1 MIRSLFSN
9 RTSLRVSRIPLIG
22 QSINKLSKVGFMSL
36 SQRKHISTVACII
49 LMLLATICS
58 YVTQC
63 LAQTTA
69 DGAAERLKEGVAQTT
84 LGKEAGE
91 RLKQGEKG
99 KNKYRGGVESTDE
112 VFKNMQE
119 LFSEILFSQSGG
131 KVDPWYSPHLRDSM
145 IDPENR
151 VLETTMRGDAAPL
164 PIMAFW
170 CNLPFTAFKSSCP
183 LGTCKW
189 PDEHREIACCYSPPT
204 THYKQLITDSNFKA
218 CCVRDANKFDS
229 SEKIA
234 CQYPDGKGWAG
245 MFEYYYPTQALGWE
259 NDRTTTMIVDEK
271 KVKKC
276 VKDSKPLM
284 EEDQAADWVAEAIK
298 KNITAAKKLPG
309 GNSGGDGS
317 GDVKGEVSKIIKDV
331 RPEKP
336 ELRFADSLQS
346 EGLTLRVN
354 LAAMDTKERED
365 LAKRFC
371 MHPKQFMKLMNPPHD
386 LLQLGGGADRKS
398 LDKIPV
404 WSNYCPKGVN
414 LMTKAENSNLTNVD
428 GTPTDFIAGMKAW
441 KNDPLYCQ
449 RMNLQNENMG
459 ITGIG
464 EVIKKSQGQ
473 RQTEASVGYTC
484 RNGGKL
490 NGGMVPVTLNR
501 HAAVER
507 RTAIADHALGFLIAG
522 GLAEGMIDKPV
533 PGKTG
538 GRKSY
543 YKRFEP
549 MPYSRK
555 AQLFIGKKFKGGDT
569 NELGDTCDPL
579 SGEDYQFKNMSDQ
592 LYLSDKKET
601 NKNLT
606 QDRIKS
612 GEPGAGAEEF
622 NRYVQKWAK
631 NDEESQKKIA
641 ERGLDGK
648 SQNYAA
654 PFRIF
659 ATCPLGFTRWEPQGN
674 PQLTINLN
682 LLCRQENFGGAP

>member
-1 MIRSLFSN
+1 
-9 RTSLRVSRIPLIG
+9 
-22 QSINKLSKVGFMSL
+22 MSL
-36 SQRKHISTVACII
+36 SQRKHISNVACII

-99 KNKYRGGVESTDE
+99 KNKYRGGVKDTDE

-119 LFSEILFSQSGG
+119 LFSEILFSKSEG

-145 IDPENR
+145 FDTENR
-151 VLETTMRGDAAPL
+151 RLEAVNMRGDAAPSDMMGPRCL
-164 PIMAFW
+164 FSPIPIKA
-170 CNLPFTAFKSSCP
+170 SCP
-183 LGTCKW
+183 LGNCWW
-189 PDEHREIACCYSPPT
+189 PDEHRPIECCWTPIST
-204 THYKQLITDSNFKA
+204 RIYKQLITDSNFKA
-218 CCVRDANKFDS
+218 CCVRDEDFDKP
-229 SEKIA
+229 SELIA
-234 CQYPDGKGWAG
+234 CKYPRGDGWAG
-245 MFEYYYPTQALGWE
+245 MFEYYYPTSALGWE
-259 NDRTTTMIVDEK
+259 NDRTTTMIVDEE
-271 KVKKC
+271 KVKDC
-276 VKDSKPLM
+276 VKDSKDLM
-284 EEDQAADWVAEAIK
+284 EGDQAADWVAEAIN

-309 GNSGGDGS
+309 GNSGGDSS
-317 GDVKGEVSKIIKDV
+317 GDVKGEVSKIKDSVSKIIKDV
-331 RPEKP
+331 RPEDEK
-336 ELRFADSLQS
+336 LRFADSLQS

-354 LAAMDTKERED
+354 LAAMDTKERRD

-371 MHPKQFMKLMNPPHD
+371 MHTDQFMKLMHPEED
-386 LLQLGGGADRKS
+386 LLQLGGGADRVS
-398 LDKIPV
+398 LDDKNNIPV
-404 WSNYCPKGVN
+404 WSNYCPEGVN

-428 GTPTDFIAGMKAW
+428 GTPTDFIAGMTAW
-441 KNDPLYCQ
+441 KEDPLYCQ

-464 EVIKKSQGQ
+464 EVIKKSKDEGD
-473 RQTEASVGYTC
+473 EHSEDSVGYTC
-484 RNGGKL
+484 RDGGKL

-549 MPYSRK
+549 MPYSIRLPYEV
-555 AQLFIGKKFKGGDT
+555 QTFIGKQFEGGGT
-569 NELGDTCDPL
+569 NEFGATCDPL
-579 SGEDYQFKNMSDQ
+579 SGKNYQFQNMSDQ

-606 QDRIKS
+606 QDKIKS
-612 GEPGAGAEEF
+612 GEGEEF

-641 ERGLDGK
+641 ERGLDSK

-659 ATCPLGFTRWEPQGN
+659 ATCPLGFKRWRPLGDAN
-674 PQLTINLN
+674 LTANLD
-682 LLCRQENFGGAP
+682 LLCREENFGGAP

>member
-1 MIRSLFSN
+1 
-9 RTSLRVSRIPLIG
+9 
-22 QSINKLSKVGFMSL
+22 MSL

-99 KNKYRGGVESTDE
+99 KNKYRGGVKSTDE

-119 LFSEILFSQSGG
+119 LFSEILFSQSKG

-151 VLETTMRGDAAPL
+151 VLETTMRGDAAPEDYMEIPCNDFL
-164 PIMAFW
+164 RPPI
-170 CNLPFTAFKSSCP
+170 KSAC
-183 LGTCKW
+183 LGPNCWW
-189 PDEHREIACCYSPPT
+189 PDEHRHIECCFSKNT
-204 THYKQLITDSNFKA
+204 LKYKQLLTDSNFKA
-218 CCVRDANKFDS
+218 CCVRDEDVGNP
-229 SEKIA
+229 SELIA
-234 CQYPDGKGWAG
+234 CKYPDGDGWAG
-245 MFEYYYPTQALGWE
+245 MFEYYYPTSALGWE
-259 NDRTTTMIVDEK
+259 NDRTTTMIVDK
-271 KVKKC
+271 DKVKKC
-276 VKDSKPLM
+276 VDKSDPLM
-284 EEDQAADWVAEAIK
+284 EGDQAADWVAEAIN

-371 MHPKQFMKLMNPPHD
+371 MHPKQFMKLMNPAHD

-398 LDKIPV
+398 LDNIPV
-404 WSNYCPKGVN
+404 WSNYCKEGVN

-428 GTPTDFIAGMKAW
+428 RTPTDFKAGMEAW
-441 KNDPLYCQ
+441 KDNPLYCQ

-464 EVIKKSQGQ
+464 EVIKKSQGK

-555 AQLFIGKKFKGGDT
+555 AQLFIGKQFQGGGT
-569 NELGDTCDPL
+569 NELNQACEGL
-579 SGEDYQFKNMSDQ
+579 SGQNYQFQNMSDQ

-606 QDRIKS
+606 QDKIINQEGKK
-612 GEPGAGAEEF
+612 GEEF
-622 NRYVQKWAK
+622 NRYVQNWAK
-631 NDEESQKKIA
+631 NDEESKKKIA
-641 ERGLDGK
+641 ERGLDSK

-659 ATCPLGFTRWEPQGN
+659 ATCPLGFKRWRPPGN
-674 PQLTINLN
+674 PQLTINLD
-682 LLCRQENFGGAP
+682 LLCREENFGGKP

>member
-1 MIRSLFSN
+1 
-9 RTSLRVSRIPLIG
+9 
-22 QSINKLSKVGFMSL
+22 MSL

-91 RLKQGEKG
+91 RLKQGEQG
-99 KNKYRGGVESTDE
+99 KNKYRGGVKSTDE

-119 LFSEILFSQSGG
+119 LFSEILFSKSGG

-151 VLETTMRGDAAPL
+151 VLETTMRGDAAPEDYME
-164 PIMAFW
+164 IR
-170 CNLPFTAFKSSCP
+170 CNDFSRPSIKSAC
-183 LGTCKW
+183 LGPNCWW
-189 PDEHREIACCYSPPT
+189 PDEHRNYDCCFSKNT
-204 THYKQLITDSNFKA
+204 LKYKQLLTDSNFKA
-218 CCVRDANKFDS
+218 CCVRDEDVGNP
-229 SEKIA
+229 SEQIA
-234 CQYPDGKGWAG
+234 CKYPDGAGWAG
-245 MFEYYYPTQALGWE
+245 MFEYYYPTSALGWE

-271 KVKKC
+271 KVKDC
-276 VKDSKPLM
+276 VKKSDPLM
-284 EEDQAADWVAEAIK
+284 EGASGTNLVTKAIEANIEAAG
-298 KNITAAKKLPG
+298 KLPG
-309 GNSGGDGS
+309 GGSGGSDN
-317 GDVKGEVSKIIKDV
+317 VRGEVSKIIKDV
-331 RPEKP
+331 RPKDEK
-336 ELRFADSLQS
+336 LRFADSLQS

-354 LAAMDTKERED
+354 LAAMDEDERKK
-365 LAKRFC
+365 LAEHFC
-371 MHPKQFMKLMNPPHD
+371 MHPDQFMKLMDPKHD
-386 LLQLGGGADRKS
+386 PLQKKGGATRAD
-398 LDKIPV
+398 LDSNIPV
-404 WSNYCPKGVN
+404 WSNYCKEGVE
-414 LMTKAENSNLTNVD
+414 LMTRPENSNNLMNVD
-428 GTPTDFIAGMKAW
+428 DTPTDFKMGMEAW
-441 KNDPLYCQ
+441 NQDPLYCQ

-464 EVIKKSQGQ
+464 EVIKKSKGKTQS
-473 RQTEASVGYTC
+473 EASVGYTC

-507 RTAIADHALGFLIAG
+507 RTAVADHALGFLIAG
-522 GLAEGMIDKPV
+522 GLAKGMID
-533 PGKTG
+533 GK
-538 GRKSY
+538 KSN

-555 AQLFIGKKFKGGDT
+555 AQLFIGKKFTGEKDGVT
-569 NELGDTCDPL
+569 NERGDTCDPL
-579 SGEDYQFKNMSDQ
+579 SGKNYQFQDMSDQ

-606 QDRIKS
+606 QDRIISQEGKKGKK
-612 GEPGAGAEEF
+612 GEEDEEF
-622 NRYVQKWAK
+622 NRYVQNWAK
-631 NDEESQKKIA
+631 KDKESQKKIA
-641 ERGLDGK
+641 ERGLDSK

-659 ATCPLGFTRWEPQGN
+659 ATCPLGFKRWRPPGN
-674 PQLTINLN
+674 PQLTINLD
-682 LLCRQENFGGAP
+682 LLCREENFGGKP

>member
-1 MIRSLFSN
+1 
-9 RTSLRVSRIPLIG
+9 
-22 QSINKLSKVGFMSL
+22 MSL
-36 SQRKHISTVACII
+36 SQRKHISNVACII

-99 KNKYRGGVESTDE
+99 KNKYRGGVKDTDE

-119 LFSEILFSQSGG
+119 LFSEILFSKSGG

-145 IDPENR
+145 FDTENR
-151 VLETTMRGDAAPL
+151 VLETTMRGDAAPEDYMEIPCNDFL
-164 PIMAFW
+164 RPPI
-170 CNLPFTAFKSSCP
+170 KSAC
-183 LGTCKW
+183 LGPNCWW
-189 PDEHREIACCYSPPT
+189 PDEHRHIECCFSKNT
-204 THYKQLITDSNFKA
+204 LKYKQLLTDSNFKA
-218 CCVRDANKFDS
+218 CCVRDEDVGNP
-229 SEKIA
+229 SELIA
-234 CQYPDGKGWAG
+234 CKYPDGSGWAG
-245 MFEYYYPTQALGWE
+245 MFEYYYPTSALGWE
-259 NDRTTTMIVDEK
+259 NDRTTTMIVDK
-271 KVKKC
+271 DKVKDC
-276 VKDSKPLM
+276 VDKSDPLM
-284 EEDQAADWVAEAIK
+284 EGASGTNLVTKAIEANIEAAG
-298 KNITAAKKLPG
+298 KLPG
-309 GNSGGDGS
+309 GGSGGSDN
-317 GDVKGEVSKIIKDV
+317 VRGEVSKIIKDV

-354 LAAMDTKERED
+354 LAAMDEDERKK

-371 MHPKQFMKLMNPPHD
+371 MHPKQFMKLMHPKED
-386 LLQLGGGADRKS
+386 LLQKIGGTTWQS
-398 LDKIPV
+398 LDSKIPV
-404 WSNYCPKGVN
+404 WSNYCPEGVE
-414 LMTKAENSNLTNVD
+414 LMTRPENSNNLMNVD
-428 GTPTDFIAGMKAW
+428 DTPTDFKMGMEAW
-441 KNDPLYCQ
+441 NQDPLYCQ

-464 EVIKKSQGQ
+464 EVIKKSPGE
-473 RQTEASVGYTC
+473 RQSEASVGYTC
-484 RNGGKL
+484 RDGGKL
-490 NGGMVPVTLNR
+490 NGALVPVTLNS

-522 GLAEGMIDKPV
+522 GLAKGMID
-533 PGKTG
+533 GK
-538 GRKSY
+538 KSY

-549 MPYSRK
+549 MPYSIRLPYEV
-555 AQLFIGKKFKGGDT
+555 QTFIGKQFEGGGT
-569 NELGDTCDPL
+569 NEFGATCDPL
-579 SGEDYQFKNMSDQ
+579 SGKNYQFQNMSDQ

-606 QDRIKS
+606 QDKIKS
-612 GEPGAGAEEF
+612 GEGEEF

-641 ERGLDGK
+641 ERGLDSK

-659 ATCPLGFTRWEPQGN
+659 ATCPLGFKRWRPPGDAD
-674 PQLTINLN
+674 LTINLD
-682 LLCRQENFGGAP
+682 LLCREENFGGAP

>member
-1 MIRSLFSN
+1 
-9 RTSLRVSRIPLIG
+9 
-22 QSINKLSKVGFMSL
+22 MSL
-36 SQRKHISTVACII
+36 SQRIVNVVCIV
-49 LMLLATICS
+49 LLGLLCS
-58 YVTQC
+58 YANEGS
-63 LAQTTA
+63 AQSA
-69 DGAAERLKEGVAQTT
+69 
-84 LGKEAGE
+84 GKEAAK
-91 RLKQGEKG
+91 RLEQGKDG
-99 KNKYRGGVESTDE
+99 KNKYRGGVKDTDE

-119 LFSEILFSQSGG
+119 LFSEILFSKSEG

-145 IDPENR
+145 FSPATR
-151 VLETTMRGDAAPL
+151 VSEAVDMRGGAAPF
-164 PIMAFW
+164 PFMAFW

-189 PDEHREIACCYSPPT
+189 PDAHREIQCCYSPPT
-204 THYKQLITDSNFKA
+204 THYKQLLTDSNFKA
-218 CCVRDANKFDS
+218 CCVRDINVNDS

-234 CQYPDGKGWAG
+234 CQYPRGDGWAG
-245 MFEYYYPTQALGWE
+245 LFEYYYPTQALGWE
-259 NDRTTTMIVDEK
+259 NDRTTTMIVDKK
-271 KVKKC
+271 KVDKC
-276 VKDSKPLM
+276 VEDSKKLM
-284 EEDQAADWVAEAIK
+284 EGDQAADWVTEAIN
-298 KNITAAKKLPG
+298 KNIKAAE
-309 GNSGGDGS
+309 NRSSGGSDGDD
-317 GDVKGEVSKIIKDV
+317 GNVKDSVSKIIKEV
-331 RPEKP
+331 RPEDE

-354 LAAMDTKERED
+354 LAAMDEDERKT
-365 LAKRFC
+365 LAEHFC
-371 MHPKQFMKLMNPPHD
+371 MHPKQFMKLMHDKED

-398 LDKIPV
+398 LDDNIPV
-404 WSNYCPKGVN
+404 WSNYCKEGVN

-428 GTPTDFIAGMKAW
+428 GTPTDFMAGMEAW

-484 RNGGKL
+484 RDGGKL

-507 RTAIADHALGFLIAG
+507 RAAIPLGFLIAG
-522 GLAEGMIDKPV
+522 GLAEGMIDKQ
-533 PGKTG
+533 GGEEEG

-549 MPYSRK
+549 MPYSRN
-555 AQLFIGKKFKGGDT
+555 AQLFFGKQFTGKKDGAT
-569 NELGDTCDPL
+569 NELDKPCDEL
-579 SGEDYQFKNMSDQ
+579 SGEKYQYKNMSDQ

-606 QDRIKS
+606 QDKIINQEGKK
-612 GEPGAGAEEF
+612 GEEF

-641 ERGLDGK
+641 ERGLDSK

-659 ATCPLGFTRWEPQGN
+659 ATCPLGFKRWKPQGDAT
-674 PQLTINLN
+674 LTANLKMH
-682 LLCRQENFGGAP
+682 CGEENFGGAP

>member
-1 MIRSLFSN
+1 
-9 RTSLRVSRIPLIG
+9 
-22 QSINKLSKVGFMSL
+22 
-36 SQRKHISTVACII
+36 
-49 LMLLATICS
+49 
-58 YVTQC
+58 
-63 LAQTTA
+63 
-69 DGAAERLKEGVAQTT
+69 
-84 LGKEAGE
+84 
-91 RLKQGEKG
+91 
-99 KNKYRGGVESTDE
+99 
-112 VFKNMQE
+112 MQE

-189 PDEHREIACCYSPPT
+189 PDAHREIECCYSRPT
-204 THYKQLITDSNFKA
+204 TPYKQLITDSNFKA

-245 MFEYYYPTQALGWE
+245 LFEYYYPTSALGWE
-259 NDRTTTMIVDEK
+259 NDRTTTMIVDK
-271 KVKKC
+271 DKVSKC
-276 VKDSKPLM
+276 VDQAKPLM
-284 EEDQAADWVAEAIK
+284 EGPEAADWVTKAIN
-298 KNITAAKKLPG
+298 KNIKAAENRSIG
-309 GNSGGDGS
+309 GSDGDDGN
-317 GDVKGEVSKIIKDV
+317 VKGAVSKIIKDV
-331 RPEKP
+331 RPNDKNKN
-336 ELRFADSLQS
+336 LRFADSLQS

-441 KNDPLYCQ
+441 KDDPLYCQ

-569 NELGDTCDPL
+569 NELGDPCDPL

-606 QDRIKS
+606 QDKIINQEGKK
-612 GEPGAGAEEF
+612 GEEF
-622 NRYVQKWAK
+622 NRYVQNWAK

-641 ERGLDGK
+641 ERGLDSK